1 MIKFHFI
8 LFQVYQINKAK
19 ILFTNKQIVADKTT
33 VSKTFDLPRKCEHL
47 HPIADVTTHTIAPT
61 IIISIL
67 NNSLISE
74 FSVNMNK
81 RFEELSERINSLH
94 DEKNEKIAQEVSRMK
109 DLM

>member
-1 MIKFHFI
+1 MKANCPYCTKQNFLIEDI
-8 LFQVYQINKAK
+8 TINGVVYQALVCNACNK
-19 ILFTNKQIVADKTT
+19 
-33 VSKTFDLPRKCEHL
+33 
-47 HPIADVTTHTIAPT
+47 
-61 IIISIL
+61 IISIL

>member
-1 MIKFHFI
+1 MEIYINMKANCPYCTKQNFLI
-8 LFQVYQINKAK
+8 EDITINGVVYQALVCNACNK
-19 ILFTNKQIVADKTT
+19 
-33 VSKTFDLPRKCEHL
+33 
-47 HPIADVTTHTIAPT
+47 
-61 IIISIL
+61 IISIL